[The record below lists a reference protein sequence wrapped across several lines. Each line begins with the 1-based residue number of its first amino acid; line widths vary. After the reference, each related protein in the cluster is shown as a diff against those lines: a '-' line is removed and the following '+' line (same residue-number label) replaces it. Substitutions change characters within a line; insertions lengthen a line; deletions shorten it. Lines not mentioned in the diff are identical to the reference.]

1 MSMIGDNS
9 KDITLATQA
18 REDAVD
24 QFADNIRLAQRKLDS
39 YGRVPEKLDLD
50 SSIAATDLIAQIKA
64 VLEQMRQI
72 RGQLVTPYNDAVS
85 AIDAHVIGIRD
96 ELVEAEQE
104 ITARL
109 NQYQRDQDALAKAQK
124 LEQAQQ
130 TIDDPMPGASRPPVK
145 RARSTVISTGGAKA
159 TLRDKT
165 VIQITDV
172 KLLPERYLNR
182 PAVREALRKEMQ
194 RDVEK
199 GDRFD
204 GIMVTTEKQTQIRQ

>member
-124 LEQAQQ
+124 LEQA
-130 TIDDPMPGASRPPVK
+130 
-145 RARSTVISTGGAKA
+145 
-159 TLRDKT
+159 
-165 VIQITDV
+165 
-172 KLLPERYLNR
+172 
-182 PAVREALRKEMQ
+182 
-194 RDVEK
+194 
-199 GDRFD
+199 
-204 GIMVTTEKQTQIRQ
+204 